1 MASLKPFPLLPP
13 KSTELRMEHFDEQI
27 YTADD
32 TTILYRFL
40 DAMCGDAGAGSLK
53 KEILIQRLS
62 GALDGIYGNSLDYIF
77 GGIRFLSRVSSE
89 SYTFDTETAMLTSTQ
104 WDEVFAKDAA
114 YRNRIREF
122 FIAAGK
128 GSTVDGIRQAVHA
141 ATSADCQVMEAWRYI
156 DNFGLTGG
164 VGRALITTYA
174 AVNLTDGHRRYFT
187 GETAALAKAAAD
199 AFVAANPGWQ
209 AEQVRPRNEV
219 VVVPHKASYTLREA
233 RVLRDML
240 DRITPQDTVVTVNPN
255 GLAVN
260 TPVVLRAAT
269 ADSTHYQ
276 VEKTVVAAP
285 DLADLP
291 PPELLAIDLDPTE
304 KWLFSK
310 SPETAPYARFN
321 ITAEYGYYY
330 LVGGG
335 DRSPI
340 DRVSYGTLQPN
351 GSVKPEPVFEWYEQV
366 AQYGPWTPYEVTTN
380 PAYASQ
386 ADYVAA
392 RKAEVIALGGQ
403 ADDYQYRMP
412 VERPAAFK
420 RSYTADLAIAAT
432 APARESTV
440 TSSWTSRR
448 QRGAQIELRNPA
460 KF

>member
-1 MASLKPFPLLPP
+1 MAAPKPFPLMPP

-27 YTADD
+27 YTVDD
-32 TTILYRFL
+32 TTVLYKFL
-40 DAMCGDAGAGSLK
+40 DALCGDAGAGTLK
-53 KEILIQRLS
+53 KEAFVQRLS
-62 GALDGIYGNSLDYIF
+62 AALDGIYGNALDYIF
-77 GGIRFLSRVSSE
+77 GGVRFLARTTSE
-89 SYTFDTETAMLTSTQ
+89 SYTFDSETAMLTSDQ
-104 WDEVFAKDAA
+104 WDEVNTKDAA

-128 GSTVDGIRQAVHA
+128 GNTAEGIRQAVHA
-141 ATSADCQVMEAWRYI
+141 ATSADCQVIESWRYI
-156 DNFGLTGG
+156 DNFGLAAG

-174 AVNLTDGHRRYFT
+174 AVNLSTGHRQFFT
-187 GETAALAKAAAD
+187 GETAAAAQAD
-199 AFVAANPGWQ
+199 AVAFVAANPGWQ
-209 AEQVRPRNEV
+209 VEQVRPRNELT
-219 VVVPHKASYTLREA
+219 VVPHKASYHPREA
-233 RVLRDML
+233 RVLREML
-240 DRITPQDTVVTVNPN
+240 DRITPQDTIVTINPD

-269 ADSTHYQ
+269 ADSTYYQ
-276 VEKTVVAAP
+276 VEKRITAAP

-291 PPELLAIDLDPTE
+291 PPELLAIDLDPTD

-310 SPETAPYARFN
+310 SPEIAPYARFN
-321 ITAEYGYYY
+321 ITSEYGYYY
-330 LVGGG
+330 LVSGGS
-335 DRSPI
+335 RSPI
-340 DRVSYGTLQPN
+340 DRVSYGTLQAD
-351 GSVKPEPVFEWYEQV
+351 GSVKDEPVFAWYEQV
-366 AQYGPWTPYEVTTN
+366 AQYGPWTPYETTTN
-380 PAYASQ
+380 PAYATQ

-403 ADDYQYRMP
+403 ADDYQYRLP

-420 RSYTADLAIAAT
+420 RSYTADLAIASV